1 MQQHCASHQ
10 LPMIDQFISYIESE
24 RRYSPLTVRNYKR
37 DVTSFAEW
45 FKNQTASSEFDV
57 SKVSAEDISNWVIY
71 RLDTADLSPTSMNRE
86 LSSIKSLFRYLRRR
100 GLVSS
105 DLTKRIS
112 SLKAPKVL
120 PQFVPES
127 RMDDLL
133 DNIRNHNYED
143 DFRKVRNSLIISL
156 LYGCGIR
163 LAELLSIEL
172 KDIAESSVKIHGKG
186 DKQRI
191 VPLLPELTERIND
204 YIDFCRKCG
213 IELTENSKLIVGKT
227 GKPLSRITV
236 QRVVSEEMKAAN
248 IQGRKS
254 PHVLRHTFATH
265 LLNAG
270 ADIREIQELM
280 GHSSLKTTQHYTH
293 NSIGQLQSIYDKA
306 HPHK

>member
-1 MQQHCASHQ
+1 
-10 LPMIDQFISYIESE
+10 MIDQFISYIESE
-24 RRYSPLTVRNYKR
+24 RRYSPLTVRNYRR
-37 DVTSFAEW
+37 DIANFTEW
-45 FKNQTASSEFDV
+45 FKSQTASSEFDA

-100 GLVSS
+100 GVVSS

-127 RMDDLL
+127 RMDELL
-133 DNIRNHNYED
+133 DNIRDYNYED
-143 DFRKVRNSLIISL
+143 GFRQVRNGLIISL

-163 LAELLSIEL
+163 LAELLAIEL

-191 VPLLPELTERIND
+191 VPLLPELVERIND

-293 NSIGQLQSIYDKA
+293 NSIGQLQAVYGKA

>member
-1 MQQHCASHQ
+1 
-10 LPMIDQFISYIESE
+10 MIDQFISYIESE
-24 RRYSPLTVRNYKR
+24 RRYSPLTVRNYRR
-37 DVTSFAEW
+37 DIANFTEW
-45 FKNQTASSEFDV
+45 FKSQTASSEFDA

-100 GLVSS
+100 GVVSS

-127 RMDDLL
+127 RMDELL
-133 DNIRNHNYED
+133 DNIRDYNYED
-143 DFRKVRNSLIISL
+143 GFRQVRNGLIISL

-163 LAELLSIEL
+163 LAELLAIEL

-191 VPLLPELTERIND
+191 VPLLPELVERIND

-236 QRVVSEEMKAAN
+236 QRVVSEEMKIAN

-293 NSIGQLQSIYDKA
+293 NSIGQLQAVYGKA